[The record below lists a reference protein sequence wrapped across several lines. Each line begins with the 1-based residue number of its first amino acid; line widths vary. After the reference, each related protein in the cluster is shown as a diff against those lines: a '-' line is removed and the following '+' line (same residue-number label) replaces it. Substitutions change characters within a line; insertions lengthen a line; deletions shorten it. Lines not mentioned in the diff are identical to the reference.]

1 MKARIHPLAPCALVW
16 NYPDTEPGFAALAD
30 ACRAEGLTLTPVGPA
45 DTGRTIGSLC
55 GGPGPASAPAIEAN
69 YPAALVM
76 NGLDR
81 SRLDSF
87 LTRLRAGGVSIP
99 LKAMVTPT
107 NQGWTLAALLAE
119 LEQER
124 EAFAARAA
132 AQTAQKEQ

>member
-1 MKARIHPLAPCALVW
+1 MKARIRPLAPCALVW

-30 ACRAEGLTLTPVGPA
+30 ACRAEGLTLTPVTPA

-55 GGPGPASAPAIEAN
+55 GGPGPASAPTIEADH
-69 YPAALVM
+69 PAALIM

-119 LEQER
+119 LVRER

-132 AQTAQKEQ
+132 AEVAQKEQ

>member
-1 MKARIHPLAPCALVW
+1 MKARIRPLAPCALVW

-30 ACRAEGLTLTPVGPA
+30 ACRAEGLTLTPVTSA

-55 GGPGPASAPAIEAN
+55 GSPGPASAPALTGDW
-69 YPAALVM
+69 PAALIM

-119 LEQER
+119 LVQER

>member
-1 MKARIHPLAPCALVW
+1 MKARIRPLAPCALVW

-30 ACRAEGLTLTPVGPA
+30 ACRAEGLTLIPVTSA

-55 GGPGPASAPAIEAN
+55 GGPGPASAPALTGDW
-69 YPAALVM
+69 PAALIM

-119 LEQER
+119 LVRER

-132 AQTAQKEQ
+132 AEVAQKEQ

>member
-1 MKARIHPLAPCALVW
+1 MKARIRPLAPCALVW

-30 ACRAEGLTLTPVGPA
+30 ACRAEGLTLTPVTPA

-55 GGPGPASAPAIEAN
+55 GGPGPASAPALTGDW
-69 YPAALVM
+69 PAALIM

-119 LEQER
+119 LVRER
-124 EAFAARAA
+124 EVFVARAA
-132 AQTAQKEQ
+132 AEVAQKEQ

>member
-1 MKARIHPLAPCALVW
+1 MKARIRPLAPCALVW

-30 ACRAEGLTLTPVGPA
+30 ACRAEGLTLTPVTPA
-45 DTGRTIGSLC
+45 DTGRTIASLC
-55 GGPGPASAPAIEAN
+55 GGPGPASAPALTGDW
-69 YPAALVM
+69 PAALIM

-119 LEQER
+119 LVRER

-132 AQTAQKEQ
+132 AEVAQKEQ

>member
-1 MKARIHPLAPCALVW
+1 MKARIRPLAPCALVW

-30 ACRAEGLTLTPVGPA
+30 ACRAEGLTLTPVTPA

-55 GGPGPASAPAIEAN
+55 GGPGPASAPTLTGDW
-69 YPAALVM
+69 PAALIM

-107 NQGWTLAALLAE
+107 NQGWTLAALLTE
-119 LEQER
+119 LVRER

-132 AQTAQKEQ
+132 AEVAQKEQ

>member
-1 MKARIHPLAPCALVW
+1 MKARIRPLAPCALVW

-30 ACRAEGLTLTPVGPA
+30 ACRAEGLTLTPVTPA

-55 GGPGPASAPAIEAN
+55 GGPGPASAPTIEAD
-69 YPAALVM
+69 YPAALIM

-119 LEQER
+119 LVRER
-124 EAFAARAA
+124 EAFAARSAA
-132 AQTAQKEQ
+132 EVAQKEQ

>member
-1 MKARIHPLAPCALVW
+1 MKARIRPLAPCALVW

-45 DTGRTIGSLC
+45 
-55 GGPGPASAPAIEAN
+55 SAPAIEAN
-69 YPAALVM
+69 YPAALIM

-119 LEQER
+119 LVQER

>member
-1 MKARIHPLAPCALVW
+1 MKARIRPLAPCALVW

-30 ACRAEGLTLTPVGPA
+30 ACRAEGLTLTPVTPA

-55 GGPGPASAPAIEAN
+55 GGPGPASAPTLTGDW
-69 YPAALVM
+69 PAALIM

-87 LTRLRAGGVSIP
+87 LTRLRVGGVSIP

-107 NQGWTLAALLAE
+107 NQGWTLAALLTE
-119 LEQER
+119 LVRER

-132 AQTAQKEQ
+132 AEVAQKEQ

>member
-1 MKARIHPLAPCALVW
+1 MKARIRPLAPCALVW
-16 NYPDTEPGFAALAD
+16 HYPDTEPGFAALAD
-30 ACRAEGLTLTPVGPA
+30 ACRAEGLTLTPVTPA

-55 GGPGPASAPAIEAN
+55 GGPGPASAPALTGDW
-69 YPAALVM
+69 PAALIM

-119 LEQER
+119 LVRER
-124 EAFAARAA
+124 EAFAARTAA
-132 AQTAQKEQ
+132 EVAQKEQ

>member
-1 MKARIHPLAPCALVW
+1 MKARIRPLAPCALVW

-30 ACRAEGLTLTPVGPA
+30 ACRAEGLTLTLVSPA

-55 GGPGPASAPAIEAN
+55 GGPGPASAPAIEVN
-69 YPAALVM
+69 YPAALIM

-107 NQGWTLAALLAE
+107 NQGWTLAALLVE

-132 AQTAQKEQ
+132 AQAAQKEQ

>member
-1 MKARIHPLAPCALVW
+1 MKARIRPLAPCALVW

-30 ACRAEGLTLTPVGPA
+30 ACRAEGLTLTPVTSA

-55 GGPGPASAPAIEAN
+55 GGPGPASAPALTGDW
-69 YPAALVM
+69 PAALIM

-119 LEQER
+119 LVRER

-132 AQTAQKEQ
+132 AEVAQKEQ

>member
-1 MKARIHPLAPCALVW
+1 MKARIRPLAPCALVW

-30 ACRAEGLTLTPVGPA
+30 ACRAEGLTLTPVTPA

-55 GGPGPASAPAIEAN
+55 GGPGPASAPALTGDW
-69 YPAALVM
+69 PAALIM

-119 LEQER
+119 LVRER

-132 AQTAQKEQ
+132 AEVAQKEQ

>member
-1 MKARIHPLAPCALVW
+1 MKARIRPLAPCALVW

-30 ACRAEGLTLTPVGPA
+30 ACRAEGLALTPVTPA
-45 DTGRTIGSLC
+45 DTGRTIASLC
-55 GGPGPASAPAIEAN
+55 GGPGAASAPAIEAN
-69 YPAALVM
+69 YPAALIM

-81 SRLDSF
+81 ARLDSF

-107 NQGWTLAALLAE
+107 NQSWTLAALLAE

-132 AQTAQKEQ
+132 AKAAQKEQ

>member
-1 MKARIHPLAPCALVW
+1 MKARIRPLAPCALVW
-16 NYPDTEPGFAALAD
+16 NYPDTEPDFAALAD
-30 ACRAEGLTLTPVGPA
+30 ACRAEGLTLTPVTPA
-45 DTGRTIGSLC
+45 DTGRTIASLC
-55 GGPGPASAPAIEAN
+55 GGPGPASAPALTGDW
-69 YPAALVM
+69 PAALIM

-119 LEQER
+119 LVRER

-132 AQTAQKEQ
+132 AEVAQKDQ

>member
-1 MKARIHPLAPCALVW
+1 MKARIRPLEPCALVW

-30 ACRAEGLTLTPVGPA
+30 ACRAEGLTLTPVTPA

-55 GGPGPASAPAIEAN
+55 GGPGPASAPTLTGDW
-69 YPAALVM
+69 PAALIM

-119 LEQER
+119 LVRER

-132 AQTAQKEQ
+132 AEVAQKEQ

>member
-1 MKARIHPLAPCALVW
+1 MKARIRPLAPCALVW

-30 ACRAEGLTLTPVGPA
+30 ACRAEGLTLTPVTPA

-55 GGPGPASAPAIEAN
+55 GGPGPASAPTLTGDW
-69 YPAALVM
+69 PAALIM

-119 LEQER
+119 LVRER

-132 AQTAQKEQ
+132 AEVAQKEQ

>member
-1 MKARIHPLAPCALVW
+1 MKARIRPLAPCALVW

-30 ACRAEGLTLTPVGPA
+30 ACRAEGLALTPVTPA
-45 DTGRTIGSLC
+45 DTGRTIASLC
-55 GGPGPASAPAIEAN
+55 GGPAPASAPALTGDW
-69 YPAALVM
+69 PAALIM

-87 LTRLRAGGVSIP
+87 LTRLQAGGVSIP

-119 LEQER
+119 LVRER

-132 AQTAQKEQ
+132 AEVAQKEQ

>member
-1 MKARIHPLAPCALVW
+1 MKARIRPLAPCALVW

-30 ACRAEGLTLTPVGPA
+30 ACRAEGLTLTPVTPA

-55 GGPGPASAPAIEAN
+55 GGPGPASAPALTGDW
-69 YPAALVM
+69 PAALIM

-119 LEQER
+119 LVRER
-124 EAFAARAA
+124 EVFAARAA
-132 AQTAQKEQ
+132 AEVAQKEQ

>member
-1 MKARIHPLAPCALVW
+1 MKARIRPLAPCALVW
-16 NYPDTEPGFAALAD
+16 NYPDTEPGFAVLAD
-30 ACRAEGLTLTPVGPA
+30 ACRAEGLPLTPVTPA
-45 DTGRTIGSLC
+45 DTGRTIASLC
-55 GGPGPASAPAIEAN
+55 GGPAPASAPALTGDW
-69 YPAALVM
+69 PAALIM

-119 LEQER
+119 LVRER

-132 AQTAQKEQ
+132 AEVAQKEQ